1 MGFKSRVA
9 EEPIYFEE
17 KTVTERR
24 RRFCMKRIKPV
35 QGRVGREEGAVCVEY
50 SKGNKTSIHID
61 NTEAKKITDH
71 FDDVTA
77 RLQRLHKSV
86 IWSMFVGRSFID
98 KKEGSGRPGEET
110 NIELCGEPGFEANN
124 GRSWSRESLT
134 HIESTL
140 KAAEVGHDGLV
151 CLFSV
156 ATQPEQPDVDC
167 DEVAWEVEKVL
178 TYHCVL
184 TSAQRLLN
192 PEGGMARRGAEP
204 VSRKVRTP
212 GRNRAGYVVYLAYQL
227 VESVTLGH
235 VMMETVLHGVDI
247 EAKKKHLLHVM
258 GDLRLAPPVDDKVR
272 KVVREVRPFLTRQQV
287 EILEQVTRVNEEEKL
302 SVVSQFLQ
310 ILSGSQAHKQGGMA
324 GLNQFV
330 SFLSSQQPAEGA
342 RVRRTSS
349 QASVA
354 RPSLTRSNSA
364 RSRKQSSSSFSSC
377 STTPETPQRCNSA
390 SSIRSSGPAAAV
402 RRTTTRPNS
411 GNTRERR
418 RSNLADIQSDGSL
431 SSSSE
436 TLLRV
441 VEEASKP
448 EGAPKEK
455 NGVNGIAGASPT
467 PRGVKKVT
475 GSAVN
480 GGRGAVKAGGGKTV
494 EEKRVAESVKASR
507 KVKTGSATSSPRDPP
522 GPAGRGT
529 RMMSAT

>member
-1 MGFKSRVA
+1 
-9 EEPIYFEE
+9 
-17 KTVTERR
+17 
-24 RRFCMKRIKPV
+24 MKRIKLV

-86 IWSMFVGRSFID
+86 MWSMFVGRSFID
-98 KKEGSGRPGEET
+98 KKEASSRAGEESS
-110 NIELCGEPGFEANN
+110 IEMCGEAGFEVTN
-124 GRSWSRESLT
+124 GRSWSRESLG

-156 ATQPEQPDVDC
+156 ATQAEQPDVDC

-247 EAKKKHLLHVM
+247 EAKKKQLLHLM

-272 KVVREVRPFLTRQQV
+272 KVVRDVRPFLTRQQV
-287 EILEQVTRVNEEEKL
+287 EILEQVTRVSEEEKL

-330 SFLSSQQPAEGA
+330 TFLSSQQPPEGA

-390 SSIRSSGPAAAV
+390 SSVRSNGVQGQAAAV
-402 RRTTTRPNS
+402 RRNGAVRPNS
-411 GNTRERR
+411 GGSKRERR

-441 VEEASKP
+441 VEEGGGKQDQA
-448 EGAPKEK
+448 GPKEK
-455 NGVNGIAGASPT
+455 NGANGVSGVSSS
-467 PRGVKKVT
+467 PRGGKPVRGAT
-475 GSAVN
+475 PTTVN
-480 GGRGAVKAGGGKTV
+480 GGGGKAGGGKSV
-494 EEKRVAESVKASR
+494 EERRVADSVKASR
-507 KVKTGSATSSPRDPP
+507 KVKTGSATPSPRE
-522 GPAGRGT
+522 GPAARAGRVA
-529 RMMSAT
+529 ATST

>member
-1 MGFKSRVA
+1 
-9 EEPIYFEE
+9 
-17 KTVTERR
+17 
-24 RRFCMKRIKPV
+24 MKRIKLV
-35 QGRVGREEGAVCVEY
+35 QGRAGREEGAVCVEY

-86 IWSMFVGRSFID
+86 MWSMFVGRSFID
-98 KKEGSGRPGEET
+98 KKEGSSRAGEESS
-110 NIELCGEPGFEANN
+110 IELCGESGFEVTN
-124 GRSWSRESLT
+124 GRSWSRESLS
-134 HIESTL
+134 HIENTL

-156 ATQPEQPDVDC
+156 ATQAEQPDVDC

-212 GRNRAGYVVYLAYQL
+212 GRNRAGYVVFLAYQL

-247 EAKKKHLLHVM
+247 EAKKKQLLHLM

-272 KVVREVRPFLTRQQV
+272 KVVRDVRPFLTRQQV

-330 SFLSSQQPAEGA
+330 SFLSSQQPPEGA

-390 SSIRSSGPAAAV
+390 SSVRSNGQAAV
-402 RRTTTRPNS
+402 AARRNGAARPNS
-411 GNTRERR
+411 GSKRERR

-441 VEEASKP
+441 VEEAGGTAK
-448 EGAPKEK
+448 EGSKEK
-455 NGVNGIAGASPT
+455 NGGTGVAGLSLS
-467 PRGVKKVT
+467 PRGGKPVK
-475 GSAVN
+475 GSSTPASVN
-480 GGRGAVKAGGGKTV
+480 GGRGGGGKAGGGKSV
-494 EEKRVAESVKASR
+494 EERRVADSVKASR
-507 KVKTGSATSSPRDPP
+507 KVKTGSATPSPREA
-522 GPAGRGT
+522 PAGRGG
-529 RMMSAT
+529 RGIATTT